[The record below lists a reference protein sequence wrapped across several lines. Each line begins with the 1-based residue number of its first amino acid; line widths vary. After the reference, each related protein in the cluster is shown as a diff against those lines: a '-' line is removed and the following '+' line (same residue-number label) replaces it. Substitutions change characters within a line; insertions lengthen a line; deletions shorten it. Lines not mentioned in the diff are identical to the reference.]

1 MTNLSNITTISFD
14 VDGTLWD
21 FELFT
26 RRALQEV
33 LSELAH
39 IDPDAAQN
47 LNVDRMVTI
56 RDRVHEQLWGNDT
69 DLDTIREKSM
79 QQALRE
85 AGRPNDSL
93 GSYLTKVYFQRRDEA
108 RTLFPDARPALE
120 LLARHFKLGLL
131 SNGNSRAKVLGI
143 EDLVSFEVFSQDHD
157 AIDKP
162 DPRIFEIAMHEA
174 RCQPNELLH
183 VGDSWENDVLGAL
196 NAGATPVFF
205 NRNPTG
211 QEPQSVI
218 EIGSLA
224 ELSSL
229 LLAQPAMES
238 R

>member
-56 RDRVHEQLWGNDT
+56 RDRVHEQLWGGGT
-69 DLDTIREKSM
+69 DLDAIREESM
-79 QQALRE
+79 RQALRE

-108 RTLFPDARPALE
+108 RTIFPDARPALE

-131 SNGNSRAKVLGI
+131 SNGNSRANVLGI

-183 VGDSWENDVLGAL
+183 VGDSWENDVMGAL

>member
-1 MTNLSNITTISFD
+1 MTNLPNITTISFD

-21 FELFT
+21 FERFT
-26 RRALQEV
+26 RQALQDV
-33 LSELAH
+33 LNELAQ
-39 IDPDAAQN
+39 IDPQAAHN
-47 LNVDRMVTI
+47 LTVDRMVTI
-56 RDRVHEQLWGNDT
+56 RDRVHQQMWGGGT
-69 DLDTIREKSM
+69 DLDAIREKSM

-85 AGRPNDSL
+85 VGRPNDSL
-93 GSYLTKVYFQRRDEA
+93 GSYLTTIYFQRRDEA

-131 SNGNSRAKVLGI
+131 SNGNSRAKTLGI

-162 DPRIFEIAMHEA
+162 DPRIFEIAMQEA
-174 RCQPNELLH
+174 RCQPHELLH